1 MGKSLGTIPIIDK
14 LIDDYTQSKFI
25 ALTPLL
31 KYDFIMK
38 SLQDSQSNI
47 LIIIGK
53 KDHHYIKEK
62 VEVLKKKTNIK
73 VIISF
78 ALTIF
83 QNVNTFIERK
93 NLNIIE
99 IMENTS
105 LFRYKKI
112 LYNLENK

>member
-1 MGKSLGTIPIIDK
+1 MRTTITSEEEKMILDYIYTIH
-14 LIDDYTQSKFI
+14 LI
-25 ALTPLL
+25 A
-31 KYDFIMK
+31 
-38 SLQDSQSNI
+38 I
-47 LIIIGK
+47 LENNKQKG
-53 KDHHYIKEK
+53 YL
-62 VEVLKKKTNIK
+62 V
-73 VIISF
+73 ISF